1 DGLYHGFQ
9 PFEAAEDLRKNVRMV
24 KLNYILPDYFKTANN
39 EFEIFWIPGD
49 WQGNG
54 FLVNVADARNPWAV
68 PAATARQGFNQ
79 NGQPFRNQSFLDIGA
94 KPMIFSGGLFFDQ
107 DVVST
112 SPEPANSITES
123 SEFGGR
129 LSSLLPIGNGL
140 QTSFIYLY
148 EARNQPTGFCS
159 SCTSAGGVNGLG
171 QEGIGPAGFTRA
183 APGIFAGARI
193 FTYGPPHPGVPK
205 AGTLRVLLVNNHRRN
220 NYFGLTGTYYDKDL
234 TDVVYRY
241 DILWE
246 PRTGINVAGNN
257 VQAQPAKGSSA
268 EWTERA
274 RFILAADRPTYI
286 PWLSKQHTFLT
297 AQYVNT
303 WYPDR
308 PSNAVPSIANF
319 IGKVREVNNF
329 FFVSAVNSFLNRH
342 LLTPTPFA
350 SHIP

>member
-1 DGLYHGFQ
+1 
-9 PFEAAEDLRKNVRMV
+9 
-24 KLNYILPDYFKTANN
+24 
-39 EFEIFWIPGD
+39 
-49 WQGNG
+49 
-54 FLVNVADARNPWAV
+54 
-68 PAATARQGFNQ
+68 
-79 NGQPFRNQSFLDIGA
+79 
-94 KPMIFSGGLFFDQ
+94 
-107 DVVST
+107 
-112 SPEPANSITES
+112 
-123 SEFGGR
+123 
-129 LSSLLPIGNGL
+129 
-140 QTSFIYLY
+140 LY
-148 EARNQPTGFCS
+148 EARNQPTAFCS
-159 SCTSAGGVNGLG
+159 ACPNAGGVNGLG
-171 QEGIGPAGFTRA
+171 QEGIGPAGFT
-183 APGIFAGARI
+183 FAGQGIWVGAGI
-193 FTYGPPHPGVPK
+193 NTYGPPQPGVPK
-205 AGTLRVLLVNNHRRN
+205 AGTIRILLTNNHRRN

-257 VQAQPAKGSSA
+257 IQAAKPKSSTA

-329 FFVSAVNSFLNRH
+329 FFVSAVNWVLNGQLVTTNAFVWDIDDQVGEMQSTNVYRYSRNILLGVNAIEYLGRSGRYTDPFLFSRSQRINE
-342 LLTPTPFA
+342 LEFTLTYE
-350 SHIP
+350 I